1 MSYILEALK
10 KSQRDRELGQV
21 PTLASEPFTEPH
33 GQQRNYNLG
42 GTYGIAL
49 SADGSQLF
57 VSFNGAELPAGRQSE
72 FGLCSAL
79 LLHIPES
86 ERNEP

>member
-1 MSYILEALK
+1 LNETVRQQMS
-10 KSQRDRELGQV
+10 
-21 PTLASEPFTEPH
+21 
-33 GQQRNYNLG
+33 YNLG

-49 SADGSQLF
+49 SAGGGQLF
-57 VSFNGAELPAGRQSE
+57 VAFNGAELPAGKQSE

-86 ERNEP
+86 ERDGL